1 MKKRKSLLSIATTL
15 CMLAGL
21 QGANAQDVSSWTE
34 LTNAIQNAT
43 TPINITNNITNDT
56 TSGLG
61 MLGGNNNTVT
71 IIGNGYDINGNSQSG
86 VTVNIGQILNIN
98 NIGSNGSD
106 GFNGFETDGYGSAIY
121 NNSYG
126 TVTITGSIFSNNS
139 ASNWGGAIF
148 NTSTAT
154 ITDSTFSNNSAKYS
168 GGAIYNYVNG
178 TVTITDSTF
187 NNNSAG
193 YGGAIDNWGTATIT
207 DSTFS
212 NNTADYG
219 GAIYNGGTA
228 TITDSTFNNNS
239 ADYGG
244 AIYNY
249 VDGTVTI
256 TDSTLSNNSA
266 SNWGGAIFNDVN
278 GTVTITDSTFN
289 NNSADYGGAIYNTG
303 TANII
308 ADKADTIFTGNTA
321 NNISNALHQSNGTT
335 NLNASDSAKII
346 FNDGIDGNANY
357 ISNNIININNTGV
370 KMADVTS
377 DAPTSGIVEFNNEV
391 KNNTVNMYNGV
402 LKFGTNTQ
410 DNINYAG
417 TFADSVNFNY
427 QGGILTLQNGE
438 INSVNLGNL
447 TLNNDMDL
455 RLDADLAALKMDTIT
470 ATTFTNTNGNNINI
484 SNINVLSATN
494 QKSFSISSLGEGM
507 DSTLKNALAG
517 AIQYTGSDIA
527 YGSIYKYAAS
537 YDPTTAMF
545 NFGLAGGG
553 GGEIT
558 PEYDSFNPAVMA
570 APVAAQLGGYLNQL
584 NAYDN
589 AFRNMDMYMLMTK
602 EQRQAMKFR
611 NKYASIANN
620 NIIFDPTVSQYENKA
635 GWFRPYGTFE
645 NVSLNNGP
653 KVSNVAYGTYFG
665 AESELYELGHGWDGM
680 WGLYGG
686 YNGSHQVYNGVGIY
700 QNGGTFGVV
709 GMAYKGNFFSG
720 LTANVGAN
728 VGDASTMFGS
738 EDFAMLMTGIAS
750 KTGYN
755 IELADG
761 KFIIQPNFLMSY
773 SLVNTFDYRN
783 AAGVKIDSDPLHAIQ
798 LEPGIKFIGNLP
810 NGWQPYA
817 GVSVI
822 WNIMDKTHFTANEVS
837 LPNLSIDPFVKYGV
851 GVRKSWGERFTGFF
865 QTYVTNGGRNG
876 VGLQAG
882 LRWTLGKN

>member
-148 NTSTAT
+148 N
-154 ITDSTFSNNSAKYS
+154 
-168 GGAIYNYVNG
+168 
-178 TVTITDSTF
+178 
-187 NNNSAG
+187 
-193 YGGAIDNWGTATIT
+193 
-207 DSTFS
+207 
-212 NNTADYG
+212 
-219 GAIYNGGTA
+219 
-228 TITDSTFNNNS
+228 
-239 ADYGG
+239 
-244 AIYNY
+244 
-249 VDGTVTI
+249 
-256 TDSTLSNNSA
+256 
-266 SNWGGAIFNDVN
+266 DVN

-370 KMADVTS
+370 KMADGTS

-709 GMAYKGNFFSG
+709 GMEYKGNFFSG